1 MSRTDLAMQPCK
13 YCCKRDNNDNKRN
26 KKIVFKNNVPFR
38 SCISKIN
45 NAFIDNAKDF
55 DIVIPMYNF
64 LEYSDDIRDLWNY
77 YSDEINDEE
86 NEADANK
93 NMVYNNKTR
102 TIKYFKVQDK
112 KIGNTPNNGNR
123 LNADV
128 VFPI

>member
-1 MSRTDLAMQPCK
+1 
-13 YCCKRDNNDNKRN
+13 
-26 KKIVFKNNVPFR
+26 
-38 SCISKIN
+38 
-45 NAFIDNAKDF
+45 
-55 DIVIPMYNF
+55 MYNL
-64 LEYSDDIRDLWNY
+64 LEYSDDIRGLWNY

-102 TIKYFKVQDK
+102 TIKYFKVWDK

>member
-13 YCCKRDNNDNKRN
+13 YCCKRDNNDNKRS

-55 DIVIPMYNF
+55 DIVIPMYNL
-64 LEYSDDIRDLWNY
+64 LEYSDNYPMTSEGLWNY
-77 YSDEINDEE
+77 YSDEINDEK
-86 NEADANK
+86 NEVDANK
-93 NMVYNNKTR
+93 SMVYNNKTR

-112 KIGNTPNNGNR
+112 KNR
-123 LNADV
+123 EHTK
-128 VFPI
+128 